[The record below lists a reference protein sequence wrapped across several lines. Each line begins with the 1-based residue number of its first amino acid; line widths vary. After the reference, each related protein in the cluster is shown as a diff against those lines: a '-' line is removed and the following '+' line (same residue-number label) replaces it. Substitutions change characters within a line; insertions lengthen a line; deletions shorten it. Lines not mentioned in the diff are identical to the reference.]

1 MKHKV
6 ILGTT
11 ALLGLCF
18 YFFLNQRLSIGIPC
32 LFYQITGFYCPG
44 CGVTRMLFAL
54 LKLDFYQAFRYNP
67 FVFLLIIFYL
77 LYKILNIKYPVK
89 INSYVIYGI
98 VLLAILFGVLRNIE
112 MFYYLKPTVI

>member
-1 MKHKV
+1 MEHKV

-54 LKLDFYQAFRYNP
+54 
-67 FVFLLIIFYL
+67 
-77 LYKILNIKYPVK
+77 
-89 INSYVIYGI
+89 
-98 VLLAILFGVLRNIE
+98 
-112 MFYYLKPTVI
+112 